1 MELEE
6 CEDSRI
12 NNGASSASSLF
23 NIAVLNMLLFVM
35 EMEPW
40 TIVVIL
46 YKQNCLVAAICL

>member
-6 CEDSRI
+6 CEDSKI
-12 NNGASSASSLF
+12 NNGASSASGLF
-23 NIAVLNMLLFVM
+23 SIAVLNMLLFVM
-35 EMEPW
+35 KMEPW

>member
-6 CEDSRI
+6 YEDSKV
-12 NNGASSASSLF
+12 NNGASSASGLF
-23 NIAVLNMLLFVM
+23 SIAVLNMLLFVM
-35 EMEPW
+35 KMEPW